1 MGVKVS
7 VIVNVH
13 NPGDTADACIRSALE
28 QTLPAADY
36 EVIFVDDGSTDGIAE
51 RLDTIAGLR
60 ENVRV
65 LHLPH
70 TGSPSR
76 GRNMG
81 VAAAEGDYVYFL
93 DQTDR
98 LARDALARMHER
110 AVETDADVL
119 IGRLARDYGP
129 PMVAFERS
137 SARADIL
144 RERLMTLLVPQ
155 QLYRRAFLEENE
167 LGFAMPGG
175 RLAEQAFVMR
185 AYLQAKVIAV
195 LAEEVCCSLGPRPEA
210 PEEDPRV
217 IVAGLRTLLTD
228 IDTYV
233 GAGRQRDRMYA
244 YWFRSAVLR
253 PLLTARFAD
262 SSVDRG
268 MHFRVVQEL
277 IGERF
282 PERIDRYLPVQLRAV
297 AAFVRRG
304 RLDQIV
310 MFANSTRRAGLR
322 AELTEMRW
330 DAHILVLGLTVEV
343 MSGDGLPDRYR
354 VDGERLH
361 WIPPRSVDTK
371 LLSDDVTDITAD
383 VERARVDVYVRHS
396 ETGVVHFLPM
406 TQHVERGPDG
416 RRRIRVQIKG
426 EARLDV
432 TSAAMG
438 RPLSPGQW
446 EVHVRMFSGANQARS
461 RVGRAEG
468 PLNCLGVLAQRP
480 RMRLV
485 VPCWSDKG
493 ELGLAVEPRSFPES
507 IALVSPGVT
516 VRQADGH
523 VYVVLPVPYV
533 PPSGGPPLEL
543 VLRSTG
549 RREREVCAPAL
560 VEAGV
565 PGKLAGQLVAK
576 IPVKRHMPSEE
587 QLGPGA
593 WLSSL
598 RSADEE
604 IGLRFGLQVRRG
616 RVETRPAVAVNP
628 QRRSPMGR
636 DTALHRLGR
645 RLPGARHI
653 VRWARAGRH
662 RYLKE

>member
-1 MGVKVS
+1 MGAKVS
-7 VIVNVH
+7 VIINVH

-36 EVIFVDDGSTDGIAE
+36 EVIFVDDGSTDGIGA
-51 RLDTIAGLR
+51 RLDTIADLR

-93 DQTDR
+93 DQSDR

-137 SARADIL
+137 TARADIL

-155 QLYRRAFLEENE
+155 QLYRRAFLEEHE

-185 AYLQAKVIAV
+185 AYLHAKVIAV
-195 LAEEVCCSLGPRPEA
+195 LAEDVCCQLGPRPEA
-210 PEEDPRV
+210 AEEDPRV
-217 IVAGLRTLLTD
+217 IVAGLSTLLTD

-282 PERIDRYLPVQLRAV
+282 PERVDRYLPVQMRAV
-297 AAFVRRG
+297 AAFVRSG

-310 MFANSTRRAGLR
+310 MLANSSKRAGLR

-361 WIPPRSVDTK
+361 WIPPRSIDTR
-371 LLSDDVTDITAD
+371 LLSDDVTDITSD
-383 VERARVDVYVRHS
+383 VERARVDVYIRHS
-396 ETGVVHFLPM
+396 GTGVVHFLPID
-406 TQHVERGPDG
+406 QHVERGPDG
-416 RRRIRVQIKG
+416 RRRVRVQIRG

-493 ELGLAVEPRSFPES
+493 ELGLAVEPRSFSES

-516 VRQADGH
+516 VRQLDGH

-576 IPVKRHMPSEE
+576 IPVKRHISGDDH
-587 QLGPGA
+587 LGPGA

-604 IGLRFGLQVRRG
+604 TGLRFGLQVRRG
-616 RVETRPAVAVNP
+616 RVETRPAVAVEP
-628 QRRSPMGR
+628 RRRSPMGH
-636 DTALHRLGR
+636 DTVLHRLGR